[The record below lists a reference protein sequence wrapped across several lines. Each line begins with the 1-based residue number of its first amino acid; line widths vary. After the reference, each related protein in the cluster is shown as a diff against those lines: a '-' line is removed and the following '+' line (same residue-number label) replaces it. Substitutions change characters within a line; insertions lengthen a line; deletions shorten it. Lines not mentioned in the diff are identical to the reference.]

1 MTKKLTLEEIR
12 ETSKS
17 MLTPDEVSG
26 VLGCAPQ
33 MIRVRARDPELRKT
47 LGFPVMAVGNRVKIP
62 TKAFIRFLDG
72 DEFAVETSIDK
83 LARKLCD
90 EIEKSGQHAEKVLI
104 RLSEMIYDGGIN

>member
-1 MTKKLTLEEIR
+1 MTLKEIR

-26 VLGCAPQ
+26 VLQCAPQ

-62 TKAFIRFLDG
+62 TKAFIRFIDGG
-72 DEFAVETSIDK
+72 DEFTIETSVDK
-83 LARKLCD
+83 LAKKLCS
-90 EIEKSGQHAEKVLI
+90 EIEKSGQHAEDVLI
-104 RLSEMIYDGGIN
+104 RLSEMIYDGG